1 MGYSRRDLYALGE
14 PLGENV
20 TRKKVGG
27 MVYGGGDSPSPQPT
41 SSTAY
46 NTNIP
51 EYAKPYVTNMLE
63 ATQKQLF
70 QGNTDANGNFNI
82 TGFQPYTPYSNN
94 PQDYVAG
101 FSPMQQ
107 QAQSGAANLKMPG
120 QYQAGSQ
127 LAGASGM
134 GSLGIA
140 GQASQAGN
148 NYYNMATNPGAV
160 NQFMNPYLQNALQP
174 QLNQLAQQ
182 GNIAS
187 QQAAGQAT
195 GSGAFGGTRGALAQ
209 NLAQQNALMAQQSA
223 LGQGYNNAYNQAMQ
237 NMQYGAGLGLQG
249 QQTALQ
255 GYGQGIQ
262 AANALGQL
270 GSSELQG
277 QEGILGIQNQM
288 GAAQQAQQQQI
299 INQGIQNYATA
310 QQYPMMQLGLM
321 SNMLRGLPMQ
331 ATTTQSY
338 QAQPSALTQGIGAL
352 GTAAGAYK
360 AFGAKGGLPKDFEM
374 KKYSPGGV
382 AESIKSQLE
391 GMDDAHLEQIMQS
404 SSSNEVKQIA
414 SQVLAEHEMAQKVA
428 SQGIGAAPSGMTTK
442 MAGGGIV
449 AFAGPT
455 DGSLVE
461 DTSGGGGYD
470 PTAAVKPEK
479 NSLVPDNPYA
489 ATPEAALEKY
499 MAMRKTA
506 GAGEGDPYAKYGEA
520 IQAKIADA
528 AAARDRMTGENM
540 MQYFTNYG
548 TQTGSGLMPG
558 LKAGKDT
565 LPDIVKNR
573 QAFDKEQLG
582 YEAAGAELAQKKDT
596 AAEAMAKEAST
607 LYEKGADI
615 QEKLSTKLIEAQ
627 KTKSI
632 PNLQELTKINYE
644 YLLAKDPSIANDP
657 VKAAKAR
664 VDASNTAVQQIGYI
678 QQQIA
683 GARTGV
689 AAAAVDV
696 SQQGVNVSRV
706 NASTAIDD
714 KEQARADGEIAKD
727 GLLKKWATDL
737 YGAENK
743 TEEKAILD
751 KIEKRETTIRNRVKD
766 EFASSRAALSSLD
779 SGKSTGRKKDDPIE
793 YNKDGTRKS

>member
-14 PLGENV
+14 PLGESV
-20 TRKKVGG
+20 TRKKAGGG
-27 MVYGGGDSPSPQPT
+27 MVYGGGDTPSPQPT
-41 SSTAY
+41 TSTAY

-70 QGNTDANGNFNI
+70 KGNTDENGNFNI
-82 TGFQPYTPYSNN
+82 TGFQPYTPYSND
-94 PQDYVAG
+94 PSKYVAG
-101 FSPMQQ
+101 FSPLQQ
-107 QAQSGAANLKMPG
+107 QAQSGVANLQMPG

-127 LAGASGM
+127 LAGMGGM
-134 GSLGIA
+134 GSMGIA
-140 GQASQAGN
+140 RQAANAGN

-187 QQAAGQAT
+187 QQAAASAT

-209 NLAQQNALMAQQSA
+209 NLAQQNALMAQQNA

-262 AANALGQL
+262 AAGALGQL
-270 GSSELQG
+270 GQQQLTG
-277 QEGILGIQNQM
+277 QEGILSAQN
-288 GAAQQAQQQQI
+288 AAGQQQQAQQQQI
-299 INQGIQNYATA
+299 INQDIQNYATA

-360 AFGAKGGLPKDFEM
+360 VFGAKGGLPKHFERR
-374 KKYSPGGV
+374 YESGGV

-391 GMDDAHLEQIMQS
+391 SMDDAHLAQILQS
-404 SSSNEVKQIA
+404 SSSKEIKQMA

-428 SQGIGAAPSGMTTK
+428 NQGLGAAPSNMTTR

-449 AFAGPT
+449 AFAAG
-455 DGSLVE
+455 DVVE

-470 PTAAVKPEK
+470 PTAVAKPEK
-479 NSLVPDNPYA
+479 NPLVPDNPYA

-499 MAMRKTA
+499 IAMRKTA
-506 GAGEGDPYAKYGEA
+506 GANEGDPYAKYGEA

-528 AAARDRMTGENM
+528 AAAKDRMIGENM

-573 QAFDKEQLG
+573 QAFEKEQLG
-582 YEAAGAELAQKKDT
+582 YEAAGAELAHKKDV

-615 QEKLSTKLIEAQ
+615 QEKLSAKLIEAQ
-627 KTKSI
+627 KTKSL

-644 YLLAKDPSIANDP
+644 YLIAQDPSIANDP
-657 VKAAKAR
+657 VKSKKAK
-664 VDASNTAVQQIGYI
+664 VDATNTAVQQLGYI

-683 GARTGV
+683 GARTAV
-689 AAAAVDV
+689 QAAGVDV
-696 SQQGVNVSRV
+696 SQQGVNVNKV
-706 NASTAIDD
+706 TASTAIDD

-743 TEEKAILD
+743 AEEKTILD
-751 KIEKRETTIRNRVKD
+751 KIEKRENTIRTRVKG
-766 EFASSRAALSSLD
+766 EFAGSRAALSALD
-779 SGKSTGRKKDDPIE
+779 GGKGTGTKKDKPIE